1 MTMKVYA
8 KIFMILL
15 LPLVFIG
22 GINFRIDPDYSL
34 RNNYISPL
42 VTSLLEGKLISGPVN
57 VNSRLLKKEW
67 IERLPQTPEIL
78 VLGSSR
84 TLALSQDVFAGI
96 SYFNASVTNCTFQD
110 MYAILNLVQKK
121 GNGLPHTIII
131 CVDQWLFGKSFAEKR
146 WLENRAEA
154 IEMIQKAGI
163 IPLKKFPYK
172 WNIDKEWIKELFS
185 VRYLMRSV
193 RYMGKVEKFEIC
205 QSFEPDK
212 MMFLPDGSRSIPQRV
227 IDASEKEISEN
238 AHSYYYVSKDEYFTE
253 LDKFQCTL
261 FEGMMKYLTANH
273 CKVIL
278 FIPPYHPVTMHLLE
292 QSNQTIGVL
301 KAESYLKTFAL
312 THNLKLI
319 GGNHADS
326 LNLSAIDFYDGV
338 HLKPESL
345 NRFFKINLGN

>member
-1 MTMKVYA
+1 
-8 KIFMILL
+8 MILI
-15 LPLVFIG
+15 LPLILIG
-22 GINFRIDPDYSL
+22 GINYCIDPDYSL

-67 IERLPQTPEIL
+67 IERLPQKPEIL

-84 TLALSQDVFAGI
+84 TLALSQEVFSGRT
-96 SYFNASVTNCTFQD
+96 YFNASVSNCTFQD
-110 MYAILNLVQKK
+110 MYAFLNLIEKK

-131 CVDQWLFGKSFAEKR
+131 CTDQWLFGKSFAEKR
-146 WLENRAEA
+146 WLENRSEA

-163 IPLKKFPYK
+163 IPLKKFPSK

-185 VRYLMRSV
+185 VRYLFRSV
-193 RYMGKVEKFEIC
+193 SNMGKVEKFEVC

-238 AHSYYYVSKDEYFTE
+238 AHSYYFASKDEYFTE

-278 FIPPYHPVTMHLLE
+278 FIPPFHPETLRLLE
-292 QSNQTIGVL
+292 QSNKTIGVL
-301 KAESYLKTFAL
+301 KAESYLKTFVL
-312 THNLKLI
+312 KRNLELI
-319 GGNHADS
+319 GGNHTDS

-338 HLKPESL
+338 HLKPEAL
-345 NRFFKINLGN
+345 NRFFKINLEN

>member
-1 MTMKVYA
+1 M
-8 KIFMILL
+8 
-15 LPLVFIG
+15 
-22 GINFRIDPDYSL
+22 
-34 RNNYISPL
+34 
-42 VTSLLEGKLISGPVN
+42 N
-57 VNSRLLKKEW
+57 VNSRLLKKQW
-67 IERLPQTPEIL
+67 IEQLPHTPEVL

-84 TLALSQDVFAGI
+84 TLALSQEVFQGR
-96 SYFNASVTNCTFQD
+96 SFFNASVTNCTFQD
-110 MYAILNLVQKK
+110 MYAFLNLVEKK

-131 CVDQWLFGKSFAEKR
+131 CADQWLFGNSFAEKR

-154 IEMIQKAGI
+154 IEMIQKAGVI
-163 IPLKKFPYK
+163 IPLKTFPSK

-193 RYMGKVEKFEIC
+193 RYRSKVEKFEVC

-227 IDASEKEISEN
+227 IHASEKEISEN
-238 AHSYYYVSKDEYFTE
+238 AHSYYYASKDEYFTE
-253 LDKFQCTL
+253 LYRPQCEL
-261 FEGMMKYLTANH
+261 FEGMMKYLKTNH

-278 FIPPYHPVTMHLLE
+278 FIPPYHPETLRLLE
-292 QSNQTIGVL
+292 QSNQTSGVL
-301 KAESYLKTFAL
+301 KAEIYLQTFAR
-312 THNLKLI
+312 THELEMM

-345 NRFFKINLGN
+345 NRYFKINMGN